1 MLLTDRIYN
10 LSTRVQCNINA
21 LQATRNDNNPEEM
34 RRHLTYLENFLGEID
49 SELDL
54 FLRYINNKYGT
65 TNMAQNLELEIPDGK
80 KPVWVNDVLTLVDDK
95 PQDVT
100 ERIKTFSDACRELGS
115 DHPFVK
121 AYDGYVSHIHQH
133 DMNDYDLVAY
143 LQLRIITAALNEG
156 WEPQFTK
163 GEQRWYFWY
172 DLITKE
178 QYDKLSAED
187 KSRVVYRSSYYAY
200 SNGGV
205 SYASAYYDSSG
216 TYASIGSR
224 LAFKSEKLAAYAGRQ
239 FAEIYAD
246 FCFKPKSEE
255 KKG

>member
-1 MLLTDRIYN
+1 M
-10 LSTRVQCNINA
+10 
-21 LQATRNDNNPEEM
+21 
-34 RRHLTYLENFLGEID
+34 ENKTKKVEI
-49 SELDL
+49 
-54 FLRYINNKYGT
+54 
-65 TNMAQNLELEIPDGK
+65 EIPVGKVAKWVDG
-80 KPVWVNDVLTLVDDK
+80 VLTLVDEK

-100 ERIKTFSDACRELGS
+100 ERIKTFEDALDELEVRAANGDNKAKMLYDDWHNVTTDSD
-115 DHPFVK
+115 
-121 AYDGYVSHIHQH
+121 
-133 DMNDYDLVAY
+133 DLIAY

-163 GEQRWYFWY
+163 GERRWYFWY

-187 KSRVVYRSSYYAY
+187 KSRVVGRGGHNAGAHYGLVCASAIYASSY
-200 SNGGV
+200 
-205 SYASAYYDSSG
+205 SG
-216 TYASIGSR
+216 TSSGSR

>member
-1 MLLTDRIYN
+1 MIFKKLIIIKSKIKTM
-10 LSTRVQCNINA
+10 
-21 LQATRNDNNPEEM
+21 EE
-34 RRHLTYLENFLGEID
+34 TKKVTI
-49 SELDL
+49 
-54 FLRYINNKYGT
+54 
-65 TNMAQNLELEIPDGK
+65 EIPAGK
-80 KPVWVNDVLTLVDDK
+80 KAVWVNGVLTLVDEK

-100 ERIKTFSDACRELGS
+100 ERIKTFADACRELGS

-133 DMNDYDLVAY
+133 DMDDHDLVAY
-143 LQLRIITAALNEG
+143 LQLRIITEALNEG
-156 WEPQFTK
+156 WRPQFTK
-163 GEQRWYFWY
+163 GERRWYFWY

-187 KSRVVYRSSYYAY
+187 RGRVVGRGGNNAYAFCGLVCAY
-200 SNGGV
+200 AD
-205 SYASAYYDSSG
+205 YASSFSY
-216 TYASIGSR
+216 TYFGSR

>member
-1 MLLTDRIYN
+1 MIFKKLIIIKSKIKTM
-10 LSTRVQCNINA
+10 
-21 LQATRNDNNPEEM
+21 EE
-34 RRHLTYLENFLGEID
+34 TKKVTI
-49 SELDL
+49 
-54 FLRYINNKYGT
+54 
-65 TNMAQNLELEIPDGK
+65 EIPAGK
-80 KPVWVNDVLTLVDDK
+80 KAVWVNGVLTLVDEK

-100 ERIKTFSDACRELGS
+100 ERIKTFADACRELGS

-163 GEQRWYFWY
+163 GERRWYFWY

-187 KSRVVYRSSYYAY
+187 RGRVVGRGGPNANAFCGLVYALA
-200 SNGGV
+200 N
-205 SYASAYYDSSG
+205 YASSLSHTSY
-216 TYASIGSR
+216 GSR

-246 FCFKPKSEE
+246 FCFKPKEVG
-255 KKG
+255 KQG

>member
-1 MLLTDRIYN
+1 M
-10 LSTRVQCNINA
+10 
-21 LQATRNDNNPEEM
+21 
-34 RRHLTYLENFLGEID
+34 ENKTKKVEI
-49 SELDL
+49 
-54 FLRYINNKYGT
+54 
-65 TNMAQNLELEIPDGK
+65 EIPVGKVAKWVDG
-80 KPVWVNDVLTLVDDK
+80 VLTLVDEK

-100 ERIKTFSDACRELGS
+100 ERIKTFADACRELGS

-163 GEQRWYFWY
+163 GERRWYFWY

-187 KSRVVYRSSYYAY
+187 RGRVVGRGG
-200 SNGGV
+200 SN
-205 SYASAYYDSSG
+205 ANAYYGLVCANAYGASSSSSPH
-216 TYASIGSR
+216 YGSR

-246 FCFKPKSEE
+246 FCFKPKEVG
-255 KKG
+255 KQG

>member
-1 MLLTDRIYN
+1 M
-10 LSTRVQCNINA
+10 
-21 LQATRNDNNPEEM
+21 
-34 RRHLTYLENFLGEID
+34 ENKTKKVEI
-49 SELDL
+49 
-54 FLRYINNKYGT
+54 
-65 TNMAQNLELEIPDGK
+65 EIPVGKVAKWVDG
-80 KPVWVNDVLTLVDDK
+80 VLTLVDEK

-100 ERIKTFSDACRELGS
+100 ERIKTFADACRELGS

-163 GEQRWYFWY
+163 GERRWYFWY

-187 KSRVVYRSSYYAY
+187 RGRVVGRGGSNANALYGLVFAHAHFASSH
-200 SNGGV
+200 SSP
-205 SYASAYYDSSG
+205 SY
-216 TYASIGSR
+216 GSR

-239 FAEIYAD
+239 FAEIYVD
-246 FCFKPKSEE
+246 VCFKPKEVG
-255 KKG
+255 KQG

>member
-1 MLLTDRIYN
+1 M
-10 LSTRVQCNINA
+10 
-21 LQATRNDNNPEEM
+21 
-34 RRHLTYLENFLGEID
+34 ENKTKKVEI
-49 SELDL
+49 
-54 FLRYINNKYGT
+54 
-65 TNMAQNLELEIPDGK
+65 EIPVGKVAKWVDG
-80 KPVWVNDVLTLVDDK
+80 VLTLVDEK

-100 ERIKTFSDACRELGS
+100 ERIKTFEDALNELEVRAANGDNTAKMLYDDWHNVTTDSD
-115 DHPFVK
+115 
-121 AYDGYVSHIHQH
+121 
-133 DMNDYDLVAY
+133 DLIAY

-163 GEQRWYFWY
+163 GERRWYFWY

-187 KSRVVYRSSYYAY
+187 KSRVVGRGGNGAGAY
-200 SNGGV
+200 GGLV
-205 SYASAYYDSSG
+205 YSGAVYASSVSG
-216 TYASIGSR
+216 TICGSR

-255 KKG
+255 TKG

>member
-1 MLLTDRIYN
+1 M
-10 LSTRVQCNINA
+10 
-21 LQATRNDNNPEEM
+21 
-34 RRHLTYLENFLGEID
+34 ENKTKKVEI
-49 SELDL
+49 
-54 FLRYINNKYGT
+54 
-65 TNMAQNLELEIPDGK
+65 EIPVGKVAKWVDG
-80 KPVWVNDVLTLVDDK
+80 VLTLVDEK

-100 ERIKTFSDACRELGS
+100 ERIKTFEDALDELEVRAANGDNKAKMLYDDWHNVTTDSD
-115 DHPFVK
+115 
-121 AYDGYVSHIHQH
+121 
-133 DMNDYDLVAY
+133 DLIAY

-163 GEQRWYFWY
+163 GERRWYFWY

-187 KSRVVYRSSYYAY
+187 KSRVVGRGGSNAYAHFGLVY
-200 SNGGV
+200 AGAD
-205 SYASAYYDSSG
+205 YASSFSG
-216 TYASIGSR
+216 TVCGSR

-255 KKG
+255 TKG

>member
-1 MLLTDRIYN
+1 MKEIK
-10 LSTRVQCNINA
+10 
-21 LQATRNDNNPEEM
+21 LQ
-34 RRHLTYLENFLGEID
+34 
-49 SELDL
+49 
-54 FLRYINNKYGT
+54 
-65 TNMAQNLELEIPDGK
+65 IPDGK
-80 KPVWVNDVLTLVDDK
+80 KAEWIDGVLTLVDEK

-100 ERIKTFSDACRELGS
+100 ERIKTFEDALDELEVRAANGDNTAKMLYDDWHNVTTDSD
-115 DHPFVK
+115 
-121 AYDGYVSHIHQH
+121 
-133 DMNDYDLVAY
+133 DLIAY

-163 GEQRWYFWY
+163 DERRWYFWY

-187 KSRVVYRSSYYAY
+187 KSRVVGR
-200 SNGGV
+200 GGSLANALYGLV
-205 SYASAYYDSSG
+205 CANAIYASSLSY
-216 TYASIGSR
+216 TNHGSR

-255 KKG
+255 TKG

>member
-1 MLLTDRIYN
+1 M
-10 LSTRVQCNINA
+10 
-21 LQATRNDNNPEEM
+21 
-34 RRHLTYLENFLGEID
+34 ENKTKKVEI
-49 SELDL
+49 
-54 FLRYINNKYGT
+54 
-65 TNMAQNLELEIPDGK
+65 EIPVGKVAKWVDG
-80 KPVWVNDVLTLVDDK
+80 VLTLVDEK

-100 ERIKTFSDACRELGS
+100 ERIKTFADACRELGS

-143 LQLRIITAALNEG
+143 LKLRIITEALNEG
-156 WEPQFTK
+156 WKPKFTK
-163 GEQRWYFWY
+163 GERRWYFWY

-187 KSRVVYRSSYYAY
+187 KSRVVGRGGHNADASYGLVYAAAFHASSL
-200 SNGGV
+200 SFTIG
-205 SYASAYYDSSG
+205 
-216 TYASIGSR
+216 GSR

-246 FCFKPKSEE
+246 FCFKPKEVG
-255 KKG
+255 KQG

>member
-1 MLLTDRIYN
+1 M
-10 LSTRVQCNINA
+10 
-21 LQATRNDNNPEEM
+21 
-34 RRHLTYLENFLGEID
+34 ENKTKKVEI
-49 SELDL
+49 
-54 FLRYINNKYGT
+54 
-65 TNMAQNLELEIPDGK
+65 EIPVGK
-80 KPVWVNDVLTLVDDK
+80 KAVWVNGVLTLVDEK

-100 ERIKTFSDACRELGS
+100 ERIKTFADACRELGS

-121 AYDGYVSHIHQH
+121 AYNGYLSHIHQH

-163 GEQRWYFWY
+163 GERRWYFWY

-187 KSRVVYRSSYYAY
+187 KSRVVGRGGYSAFAYNGLVCSHAIHASSLSYTY
-200 SNGGV
+200 S
-205 SYASAYYDSSG
+205 
-216 TYASIGSR
+216 GSR

-255 KKG
+255 TKG

>member
-1 MLLTDRIYN
+1 M
-10 LSTRVQCNINA
+10 
-21 LQATRNDNNPEEM
+21 
-34 RRHLTYLENFLGEID
+34 ENKTKKVEI
-49 SELDL
+49 
-54 FLRYINNKYGT
+54 
-65 TNMAQNLELEIPDGK
+65 EIPVGKVAKWVDG
-80 KPVWVNDVLTLVDDK
+80 VLTLVDEK

-100 ERIKTFSDACRELGS
+100 ERIKTFADACRELGS

-133 DMNDYDLVAY
+133 DMNDYDLVSY
-143 LQLRIITAALNEG
+143 LKLRIITAALNEG

-163 GEQRWYFWY
+163 GERRWYFWY

-178 QYDKLSAED
+178 QYDKLSDKD
-187 KSRVVYRSSYYAY
+187 KSRVVGRGGYNAYACGGLVFADAHYASSYSLSHY
-200 SNGGV
+200 
-205 SYASAYYDSSG
+205 
-216 TYASIGSR
+216 GSR

-255 KKG
+255 TQG